1 MTTAVITGAASG
13 IGACVK
19 ARLEAQGYVVIGI
32 DLKGET
38 VSADL
43 STADGRANAISEVVK
58 LSGGSID
65 RLVLAAG
72 LGGHLDNGALV
83 AKVNYYGVVELLDG
97 FKDAVAKA
105 GGRVVAV
112 SSNSAFMGVDPQSD
126 LVNAFLDG
134 TEDEVMKLI
143 GDAPASKT
151 YANSKHAV
159 ARAVRRR
166 APDWARAGIRLNA
179 IAPGQTA
186 TPMFKGAAEHP
197 TIGEAVKQIP
207 IPQGRTA
214 TPDEMAG
221 VIDFL
226 LSDAADYIQG
236 SILYA
241 DGGTDAQIRPN
252 GF

>member
-1 MTTAVITGAASG
+1 MSTAVVTGAASG

-19 ARLEAQGYVVIGI
+19 ARLENQGYNVIGI
-32 DLKGET
+32 DLKGES

-43 STADGRANAISEVVK
+43 STAEGRAKAIEDVLD
-58 LSGGSID
+58 LSKGSID

-97 FKDAVAKA
+97 LKEALAKA

-112 SSNSAFMGVDPQSD
+112 SSNSAFMGVDPQGE
-126 LVNAFLDG
+126 LITAFLDG
-134 TEDEVMKLI
+134 TEEDVMKLI
-143 GDAPASKT
+143 GDAHASQT
-151 YANSKHAV
+151 YGNSKHAV

-166 APDWARAGIRLNA
+166 APDWARDGIRLNA

-186 TPMFKGAAEHP
+186 TPMFKGASEHP
-197 TIGEAVKQIP
+197 TIGESVKRIP

-221 VIDFL
+221 VIEFL

-236 SILYA
+236 SVLWV
-241 DGGTDAQIRPN
+241 DGGTDAQLRPD